1 MFRQVLEHCGVR
13 ATTPRLAIASY
24 VLTTRDHPSADK
36 VWERARQLAPMIS
49 RASVYN
55 TLNLFVKKGLLRE
68 LVLEEGRVVYDPN
81 TGRHHH
87 FIDERSGQIHDVPWE
102 ALEVKNIDGL
112 EGFDVRE
119 YQVVLRGRS
128 KKGARR

>member
-1 MFRQVLEHCGVR
+1 MYKSVLEACGVR
-13 ATTPRLAIASY
+13 ATTPRLAVAAY
-24 VLTTRDHPSADK
+24 VLATHEHPSADK
-36 VWERARQLAPMIS
+36 IWERARQLAPMIS

-55 TLNLFVKKGLLRE
+55 TLTLFVKKGLLRE
-68 LVLEEGRVVYDPN
+68 LVLDQGRVVYDPKVD
-81 TGRHHH
+81 RHHH

-102 ALEVKNIDGL
+102 ALEVKHIEGL
-112 EGFDVRE
+112 KGFDVRE